1 MRDIKF
7 KVVMQRLDGVIYVSE
22 AYGMGCSFLPYLFD
36 IEDNRWDK
44 FLETI
49 TTEQKFIKLF
59 PDEDEDL
66 KGWSH
71 IENIQY
77 TGLKDINKEEIY
89 EGDYMLDGH
98 SGSYGEVK
106 FYNGAFVIEF
116 DNEIQDLFDWT
127 DECIIGNIFETKLIS
142 N

>member
-1 MRDIKF
+1 MREFKF
-7 KVVMQRLDGVIYVSE
+7 RI
-22 AYGMGCSFLPYLFD
+22 FD
-36 IEDNRWDK
+36 
-44 FLETI
+44 
-49 TTEQKFIKLF
+49 KL
-59 PDEDEDL
+59 EDEFLNEEDYAINFIGTL
-66 KGWSH
+66 FQANLDEEVLNVLDKNRY
-71 IENIQY
+71 IITQY

-127 DECIIGNIFETKLIS
+127 GECIIGNIFETKLIGK
-142 N
+142 